1 MLQKIPRSTEF
12 MIIISILWSK
22 VNMLIS
28 LLFFYFQPSSHTL
41 ELETF
46 KMHLLKHQRLLCVFD
61 SDSVSQPNKLD
72 LEISLVCHQI
82 KVKSILLIE

>member
-1 MLQKIPRSTEF
+1 
-12 MIIISILWSK
+12 
-22 VNMLIS
+22 MLIS
-28 LLFFYFQPSSHTL
+28 LLFFYFRPSSHTL

-46 KMHLLKHQRLLCVFD
+46 KMHLLKHQRLLCVF
-61 SDSVSQPNKLD
+61 DSVSQPNKLD

>member
-1 MLQKIPRSTEF
+1 
-12 MIIISILWSK
+12 
-22 VNMLIS
+22 MLIS
-28 LLFFYFQPSSHTL
+28 LLFFYFRPSSHTL

-46 KMHLLKHQRLLCVFD
+46 KMHLLKHQRLLCVFDSD

>member
-28 LLFFYFQPSSHTL
+28 LLFFYFRPSSHTL

-46 KMHLLKHQRLLCVFD
+46 KMHLLKHQRLLCVF
-61 SDSVSQPNKLD
+61 DSVSQPNKLD